1 MAETLNRAMV
11 LAAGKGLRMR
21 PLTEKT
27 PKPMLTL
34 NGQPMIDHV
43 LDRLVETGVVKAV
56 VNTHHLSGQI
66 ERHLSTRTSP
76 KIIFSKEV
84 ELLETGG
91 GIKNALNKLGD
102 NPFFAVN
109 TDVFWLNG
117 PSDALGRLSNIWDPE
132 KMDALLLLH
141 STVNAYGYSGKG
153 DFNSDP
159 SGQLSRRPESEIV
172 PWLFTG
178 IQILKP
184 EVLLEMPEGPFSL
197 NLVFDHLIETKR
209 LYGVIHD
216 GEWFHVGTPQG
227 LAEAEAYLKVRYPV
241 VKHR

>member
-1 MAETLNRAMV
+1 MATTLKRAMV

-21 PLTEKT
+21 PITKKT
-27 PKPMLTL
+27 PKPMITL
-34 NGQPMIDHV
+34 NGQPLIDHV
-43 LDRLVETGVVKAV
+43 LDRLSDTGVYEAV
-56 VNTHHLSGQI
+56 INTHHLGEQI
-66 ERHLSTRTSP
+66 ERHLYARTSP
-76 KIIFSKEV
+76 KITFSKEV

-91 GIKNALNKLGD
+91 GIKNALNILGD
-102 NPFFAVN
+102 KPFFAVN

-141 STVNAYGYSGKG
+141 STINAYGYSGKG
-153 DFNSDP
+153 DFNCDP
-159 SGQLSRRPESEIV
+159 SGQLSRRPESEVV

-184 EVLLEMPEGPFSL
+184 EVLLGMPEGPFSL
-197 NLVFDHLIETKR
+197 NLVFDHLLETKR

-227 LAEAEAYLKVRYPV
+227 LADAEAYLKVRYPV
-241 VKHR
+241 VKYR